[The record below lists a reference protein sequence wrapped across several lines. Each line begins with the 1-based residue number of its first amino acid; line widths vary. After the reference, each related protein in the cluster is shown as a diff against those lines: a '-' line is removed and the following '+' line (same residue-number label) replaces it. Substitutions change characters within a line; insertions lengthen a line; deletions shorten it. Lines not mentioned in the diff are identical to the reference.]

1 MILELMILL
10 IIILSLCLIFVT
22 IKQKNVTP
30 KEVNI
35 KSSNND
41 LPKSVN
47 LDVEINN
54 NSRFDKKE
62 KEVDYL
68 IPEDE
73 YDEVPEDFLL
83 NPFAFEE
90 ENDEYFDTV
99 VIEHNSIAKDKPIIQ
114 LIDKKTN
121 HIDNITMNEDTIVI
135 GRLKNEVNY
144 HINESKVSRIHA
156 LIHMKEE
163 KFYIKDLNS
172 KNKTY
177 INKYE
182 IEPER
187 FYELK
192 DGYEIA
198 FGDKEYVFKT
208 KVN

>member
-1 MILELMILL
+1 MILELIVLL
-10 IIILSLCLIFVT
+10 IVILSFGLIYVT
-22 IKQKNVTP
+22 IKQKNITP
-30 KEVNI
+30 KEVNM
-35 KSSNND
+35 KSTNND

-54 NSRFDKKE
+54 NSKFNKEE

-73 YDEVPEDFLL
+73 YDEVSEDFLL
-83 NPFAFEE
+83 NPFAYQE
-90 ENDEYFDTV
+90 ENDEYFETV
-99 VIEHNSIAKDKPIIQ
+99 VIKNNSIARKRPSIQ
-114 LIDKKTN
+114 LVDKKTN
-121 HIDNITMNEDTIVI
+121 HIDTITMNEDTLVI
-135 GRLKNEVNY
+135 GRLKKDVDY
-144 HINESKVSRIHA
+144 HINESEISRIHA
-156 LIHMKEE
+156 LIDIREE